1 MYEHKIKVC
10 VCVCVCMCYGM
21 YIPYC
26 FKLWPVL
33 YKRLV
38 LFSCW
43 GKQHYNKTKRQ
54 VLNERR
60 VFCVPL
66 IILSTWYFQA
76 YSFPPSL
83 SNMTDAG
90 Q

>member
-1 MYEHKIKVC
+1 
-10 VCVCVCMCYGM
+10 MCLYV
-21 YIPYC
+21 
-26 FKLWPVL
+26 LWYVHTILLQIMASL

-54 VLNERR
+54 VLNKRR